1 MSDSRHWSVIER
13 VVGDPVS
20 RLLIPGLVGA
30 GEEWLVDC
38 AGGGVLLY
46 AFEGGDL
53 VLGPSC
59 CFFGQ
64 SLSTC
69 LFCSCFLHILNEML
83 KSVYFLLRVTSS
95 SLKALVLVTTYL
107 LFLFLCL
114 YSQPCAF
121 WLSKI
126 FNLHIKKYTFSNL
139 NNRYVCQYDSHAS
152 ANIFL
157 YDWSKVQWTQN
168 WTSLNRCFFRF

>member
-1 MSDSRHWSVIER
+1 M
-13 VVGDPVS
+13 S

-95 SLKALVLVTTYL
+95 SLKALILVTTYL

-114 YSQPCAF
+114 YSQPYAF

-126 FNLHIKKYTFSNL
+126 ILNLHIKKYTFSNL
-139 NNRYVCQYDSHAS
+139 NNSMTHTHLLIFKF
-152 ANIFL
+152 NIIEAKYNEL
-157 YDWSKVQWTQN
+157 KSENCNTVSVQVPVRIKTEHH
-168 WTSLNRCFFRF
+168 